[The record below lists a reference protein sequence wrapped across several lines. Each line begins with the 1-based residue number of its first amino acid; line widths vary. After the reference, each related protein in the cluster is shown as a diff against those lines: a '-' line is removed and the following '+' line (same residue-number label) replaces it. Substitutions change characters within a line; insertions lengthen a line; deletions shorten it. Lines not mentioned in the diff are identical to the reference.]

1 MSSSVK
7 NSRALK
13 LFFLAWLWQN
23 YTTGAILKISASLD
37 KSLPLE
43 NEPWIPFR
51 SSNEREENQ
60 PGSSSQIDSY
70 MKKKSKLSLCKSIY
84 FLMIKKIDFGEWI
97 VRPQNNLSLFICLV
111 SVFSFKSDFCLLHCC
126 PAKAIGKN

>member
-7 NSRALK
+7 NSRAQK

-60 PGSSSQIDSY
+60 PGSCFWIDSY
-70 MKKKSKLSLCKSIY
+70 MIKKLELLLCKSIMY
-84 FLMIKKIDFGEWI
+84 VLTIFL
-97 VRPQNNLSLFICLV
+97 
-111 SVFSFKSDFCLLHCC
+111 
-126 PAKAIGKN
+126 